1 MPTRREVLRLGA
13 LSVFG
18 TMTASSHASGTV
30 QPSRKCIFIMLQGGP
45 SHIDMWDPKP
55 EAAAEVR
62 GPFGVAS
69 TRTPG
74 LMLTDLSPETA
85 RVSEHVMVVRS
96 MTHRFNNHI
105 AGTYIMLTG
114 SDDQPDADREAK
126 ADDVPGPGAILNYL
140 AGAGSPVPVAISLP
154 TWLSIPGPSN
164 RMPGQYAGFL
174 GSSHDPFLIQGEPQK
189 PDFRPLSLTL
199 PDDVSARRFTSREAL
214 LAGVDRATRQA
225 ETAAAATRD
234 RLYESAFGL
243 LTNPRFR
250 DALDLS
256 KESPA
261 VRERYGMT
269 KIGQS
274 LLLARRLIEAGVT
287 LVGFNEF
294 NQHWDT
300 HGAIENSL
308 KDRVPPMDR
317 AFAALVSDLADR
329 GLLDETLVIN
339 TGEFGRT
346 PVINN
351 QAGRDHWPDVYSL
364 LLAGGG
370 IRGGA
375 VWGRSDQRGAYVHS
389 DPVTPSD
396 LLATMWHCLGIPP
409 ETEIRDRLN
418 RPHRLTQ
425 GRVMNEWLA

>member
-1 MPTRREVLRLGA
+1 
-13 LSVFG
+13 
-18 TMTASSHASGTV
+18 
-30 QPSRKCIFIMLQGGP
+30 
-45 SHIDMWDPKP
+45 
-55 EAAAEVR
+55 
-62 GPFGVAS
+62 
-69 TRTPG
+69 
-74 LMLTDLSPETA
+74 
-85 RVSEHVMVVRS
+85 
-96 MTHRFNNHI
+96 
-105 AGTYIMLTG
+105 
-114 SDDQPDADREAK
+114 
-126 ADDVPGPGAILNYL
+126 
-140 AGAGSPVPVAISLP
+140 
-154 TWLSIPGPSN
+154 
-164 RMPGQYAGFL
+164 
-174 GSSHDPFLIQGEPQK
+174 
-189 PDFRPLSLTL
+189 
-199 PDDVSARRFTSREAL
+199 
-214 LAGVDRATRQA
+214 
-225 ETAAAATRD
+225 
-234 RLYESAFGL
+234 
-243 LTNPRFR
+243 
-250 DALDLS
+250 
-256 KESPA
+256 
-261 VRERYGMT
+261 MT